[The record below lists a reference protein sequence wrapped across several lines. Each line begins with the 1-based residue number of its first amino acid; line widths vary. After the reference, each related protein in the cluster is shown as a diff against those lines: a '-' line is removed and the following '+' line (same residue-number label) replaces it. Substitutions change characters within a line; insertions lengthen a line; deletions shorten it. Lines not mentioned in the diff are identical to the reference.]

1 MKLTYN
7 TIVIGA
13 GASGLF
19 CAKSLSKLK
28 VDTLVI
34 EKMDRAGLKLLIT
47 GGGMC
52 NLTRN
57 EASFE
62 MLKHYGDKARFL
74 GSAFSNLSPY
84 DVIKFFKD
92 NGVETFARE
101 DKKVFPTSKEASD
114 ILYSLNDG
122 SYPIVYNTCVE
133 SVIKEDDYFLI
144 NNTFKAKNIVIATG
158 GITYPL
164 TGSTGDGYPI
174 AASLGHSII
183 NAKASLTQLKIVS
196 ENLSDIEGIS
206 LENVSVSVP
215 KKNNK
220 KYHELTGDFLF
231 TRHGI
236 SGPVVLDISRYC
248 ESGMIIKINLNKNI
262 EPSSQNIKLSNFLKR
277 ETSLPSRLID
287 YILKSENID
296 DIEASQTKKVNWQ
309 KINNK
314 LKNWE
319 LEISLKGTNKMGM
332 STEGGVNTKEI
343 DNKTFESKKCANLYF
358 VGEVMDYSGDCGGY
372 NLQACWSTA
381 YSVSKAIAEKHKN

>member
-19 CAKSLSKLK
+19 CAKSLSKFK
-28 VDTLVI
+28 IDTLVI

-74 GSAFSNLSPY
+74 GNAFSNLSPN

-133 SVIKEDDYFLI
+133 SVIKEEDYFLI

-183 NAKASLTQLKIVS
+183 NTKASLTQLKIVS
-196 ENLSDIEGIS
+196 ENLSNIEGIS
-206 LENVSVSVP
+206 LENVSVLVP
-215 KKNNK
+215 KKNTK

-231 TRHGI
+231 TKNGI

-248 ESGMIIKINLNKNI
+248 ESGMVIKLNLNKNI
-262 EPSSQNIKLSNFLKR
+262 EPSSQNIKLSNFLRR

-287 YILKSENID
+287 YILQSENID
-296 DIEASQTKKVNWQ
+296 DIEASQTKKINWQ

-343 DNKTFESKKCANLYF
+343 DNKTFESKKCSNLYF